1 MLMKFFNKAKE
12 EEIARLH
19 ALLREAQTFVMH
31 RGCYFYSDDMR
42 GPGSDLVKRIEKAL
56 TLPTGEYFGDK

>member
-19 ALLREAQTFVMH
+19 SLLREAQTFVEH
-31 RGCYFYSDDMR
+31 RGCYFYSDVR
-42 GPGSDLVKRIEKAL
+42 HGPGADLVGRIEKAL
-56 TLPTGEYFGDK
+56 AVPTGEYFGDK